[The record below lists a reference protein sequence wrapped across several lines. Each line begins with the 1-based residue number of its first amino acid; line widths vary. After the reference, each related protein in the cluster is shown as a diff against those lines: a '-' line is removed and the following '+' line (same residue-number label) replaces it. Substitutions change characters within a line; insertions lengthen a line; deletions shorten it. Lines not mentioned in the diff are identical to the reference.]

1 MRVQGDRLRPGTTRG
16 RPQRRVLLIALGG
29 VLLWLAF
36 LFASQVLWHQVVGF
50 STGAAW
56 ALAAGLSVK
65 IGVLALVILAAIQV
79 AKREQ

>member
-1 MRVQGDRLRPGTTRG
+1 MSVQTDRLPPDTTKG
-16 RPQRRVLLIALGG
+16 RPQRRPLIIAAGG

-50 STGAAW
+50 SAGAAW

-65 IGVLALVILAAIQV
+65 IGVLTLVMFAAIQV
-79 AKREQ
+79 AKREP